1 MQHFCI
7 GLGLCHKRSSEL
19 APFNFYLFFFF
30 VHFHFSFFV
39 VSLKTSRGNAQSKRM
54 HSLMH
59 HPAFPP
65 SPPPFEHY
73 RFEQFVH
80 LRIHSH
86 SFNSC
91 KNQQWLA
98 NFSLHSNRR
107 HTHTHST
114 QHTHSITLTHTLALT
129 LIHWRTA
136 PDIME
141 HGITNNECS
150 QQVSNFFEW
159 VTPGIPYSIARKQLK
174 LARKESNKSCQ
185 LAARFSSD
193 F

>member
-1 MQHFCI
+1 MHKANECI
-7 GLGLCHKRSSEL
+7 HSCTTL
-19 APFNFYLFFFF
+19 PFRL
-30 VHFHFSFFV
+30 
-39 VSLKTSRGNAQSKRM
+39 
-54 HSLMH
+54 
-59 HPAFPP
+59 
-65 SPPPFEHY
+65 PPPFEHY

-136 PDIME
+136 PHIME

-159 VTPGIPYSIARKQLK
+159 VTPGYSLFHSPKTAKTGEKRVEQK
-174 LARKESNKSCQ
+174 LSACCANFQS
-185 LAARFSSD
+185 FSTYTHSIVH
-193 F
+193 FPSAYYGVPQHVLNRICMNQENTCLEFITQ